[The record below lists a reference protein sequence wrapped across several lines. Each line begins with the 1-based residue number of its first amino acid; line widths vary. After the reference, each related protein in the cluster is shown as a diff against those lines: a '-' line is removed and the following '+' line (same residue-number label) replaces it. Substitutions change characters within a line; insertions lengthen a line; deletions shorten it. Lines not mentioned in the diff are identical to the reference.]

1 MTSCIGSKCFKN
13 RSSSIT
19 KNICNDL
26 TPDVIGIIH
35 YTNYKNLLSIIK
47 DSQITTKIE
56 LLKNKSYNKEYDLWY
71 VFTKRN

>member
-19 KNICNDL
+19 KNICDDL

-47 DSQITTKIE
+47 DGKIATKIE
-56 LLKNKSYNKEYDLWY
+56 LLKNKK
-71 VFTKRN
+71 